1 MSSPQPSS
9 DVSFSRYIEL
19 DDELEKVLHLAADAT
34 AETNFD
40 PASDHLANAQ
50 RIIGEMLRLI
60 AKLAEVA

>member
-9 DVSFSRYIEL
+9 DVSLSRYIEL
-19 DDELEKVLHLAADAT
+19 YDELEKVLNLAADGT
-34 AETNFD
+34 IESNFD

-60 AKLAEVA
+60 AKLAEVT